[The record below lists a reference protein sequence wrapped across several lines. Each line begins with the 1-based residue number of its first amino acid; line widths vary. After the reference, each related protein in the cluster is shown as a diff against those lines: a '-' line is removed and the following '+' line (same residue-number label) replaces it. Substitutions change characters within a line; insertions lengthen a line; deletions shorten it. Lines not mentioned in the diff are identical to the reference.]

1 MIVRA
6 PDSQISQSQPTT
18 SNHVGSSLP
27 QPASQPLPS
36 GSTFSKP
43 AAKKFKADS
52 QTQPRPRAKSKA
64 ATRDRVAYSTA
75 YDDSEVEKDVRAME
89 DEADHLRRNSRAHTT
104 IDSSLLARESG
115 VHFLAHPEPSN
126 TSRSKGKT
134 RFIDTSAEV
143 PESETPQIERNRQ
156 LRQRA
161 MDAYNNSLRTPE
173 PNGKN
178 QTHRRKSSVGRGKRT
193 STSFEATGIISE
205 FIDPSDIPEKALNIP
220 LSAQPHNSVSE
231 SSFYKHIDCDLP
243 EPERIR
249 QLLIWCSLRASST
262 SSSSSASSS
271 KSKPSTPKPPLPP
284 LSADGVQVLQ
294 SVQKAVIRMLAEKK
308 IDLSLYSSEENIRKR
323 PPEDLRENEQ
333 NVRNRLWEVTYSE
346 HIQQYAHVSDLFT
359 NTR

>member
-6 PDSQISQSQPTT
+6 PDSQISQSQPST
-18 SNHVGSSLP
+18 SNHVGSSLA
-27 QPASQPLPS
+27 QPTSQPLPS
-36 GSTFSKP
+36 GSAAFPKP

-115 VHFLAHPEPSN
+115 VHFLAPSS
-126 TSRSKGKT
+126 TSRSKGKA
-134 RFIDTSAEV
+134 RIIDTTVEV
-143 PESETPQIERNRQ
+143 PENETPQIERNKQ
-156 LRQRA
+156 LRQEA
-161 MDAYNNSLRTPE
+161 MDAYNNSLRTPQA
-173 PNGKN
+173 NGKN

-193 STSFEATGIISE
+193 STSFATTGIISK
-205 FIDPSDIPEKALNIP
+205 FIDASDILNKPLNIP
-220 LSAQPHNSVSE
+220 LTAQPHNSVSE

-271 KSKPSTPKPPLPP
+271 KVSLPP

-308 IDLSLYSSEENIRKR
+308 IDLSLYSLEADTRKR

-333 NVRNRLWEVTYSE
+333 NVRNRLWEVTYSQ
-346 HIQQYAHVSDLFT
+346 HIQQYVYVLDLFAH
-359 NTR
+359 TR

>member
-1 MIVRA
+1 MSVQAWLNLLLSRCH
-6 PDSQISQSQPTT
+6 QVLLHFR
-18 SNHVGSSLP
+18 N
-27 QPASQPLPS
+27 PLRRNSRPIL
-36 GSTFSKP
+36 KP
-43 AAKKFKADS
+43 N
-52 QTQPRPRAKSKA
+52 PRSRAKSKA

-104 IDSSLLARESG
+104 IDSSLLAREPG
-115 VHFLAHPEPSN
+115 VHFLAPSN
-126 TSRSKGKT
+126 TGRSKGKE
-134 RFIDTSAEV
+134 RIIDTSVEV
-143 PESETPQIERNRQ
+143 PESETPQIERNKQ
-156 LRQRA
+156 LRQEA
-161 MDAYNNSLRTPE
+161 MDAYNNSLRTPQA
-173 PNGKN
+173 NAKN

-193 STSFEATGIISE
+193 STSFATTGIISK
-205 FIDPSDIPEKALNIP
+205 FIDVSDIPNKALNI
-220 LSAQPHNSVSE
+220 LLTAQPHNSVSE

-271 KSKPSTPKPPLPP
+271 KVPLPP

-308 IDLSLYSSEENIRKR
+308 IDLSLYSLEADTRKR

-333 NVRNRLWEVTYSE
+333 NVRNRLWEVTYSQ
-346 HIQQYAHVSDLFT
+346 HIQQYVIALDLSPD
-359 NTR
+359 TR